1 MAASKRS
8 AREELER
15 LRGVVAT
22 RMRAVDEIDAERQ
35 RALSA
40 VEVARQQQ
48 REFYARQ
55 EPGGKP
61 APADEQR
68 HTAAVQEAQRA
79 ADAPWHARKEGARLA
94 VENAHRDV
102 QAFLSQS
109 FEQLAAELL
118 PPSMA
123 AQARLAAAF
132 DEVEVALEEWAT
144 LRHEWSRITVAA
156 GIPPDELPDLDPAPI
171 QAALPDDV
179 PVPAPAS
186 LVGRRE
192 LVNANGGG
200 K

>member
-1 MAASKRS
+1 MAASMTT

-40 VEVARQQQ
+40 VEVARQHQ
-48 REFYARQ
+48 REFYAGLD
-55 EPGGKP
+55 PGAKP
-61 APADEQR
+61 AQADEQR
-68 HTAAVQEAQRA
+68 HTAAVEDARRA
-79 ADAPWHARKEGARLA
+79 AEAPWDARKEGARMG
-94 VENAHRDV
+94 VEYARRDV

-109 FEQLAAELL
+109 FERLAAELL
-118 PPSMA
+118 PPSMQ

-132 DEVEVALEEWAT
+132 DEVEVALEEWTT

-156 GIPPDELPDLDPAPI
+156 GTPPDETPDLDPAPI

-192 LVNANGGG
+192 LVNANEGGE
-200 K
+200 